1 MTRWPATT
9 TPPAPGAYAC
19 VGDVIDADAVQAVFQ
34 PLVELDSGAVVAYE
48 ALARGP
54 AGSPWESPAA
64 LFGAASREGR
74 VSELDWVC
82 RAAAFRAALAVG
94 LDVPLFVN
102 VEPASLRT
110 PCPPRLQ
117 ELVQAAGNRLQIVFE
132 VTERAVASD
141 PAGLLAAV
149 ARARA
154 GGAGIALDD
163 VGAEPASL
171 AMMPFVDPDVVKLD
185 LRLVQERTSPEVA
198 GIVTAVLA
206 HAERTGARVLAEGIE
221 ESRHVDIA
229 RTLGASLGQGWLFGR
244 PGRLPGRPEP
254 GSRPDFLRFRPA
266 PDRGPADTPFSVVTA
281 RRPAF
286 RSRKELLRPL
296 SLHLEQRSLMVEPG
310 VLLACFQDV
319 VHFTPA
325 TRERYEKLAGATVLT
340 AALGVGMPAVPA
352 AAVRGG
358 RLEPDDPL
366 RAEWDVV
373 VIGPQFASALVARD
387 LGDTG
392 RDGERRFD
400 AVITHDRDLVIQAAL
415 TLVHRL
421 LAARPGVVPDAWS
434 TPA

>member
-1 MTRWPATT
+1 M
-9 TPPAPGAYAC
+9 
-19 VGDVIDADAVQAVFQ
+19 IDADAIHAVFQ
-34 PLVELDSGAVVAYE
+34 PLVELSSGAVVAYE

-54 AGSPWESPAA
+54 AGTPWESPAA

-74 VSELDWVC
+74 VPELDWTC
-82 RAAAFRAALAVG
+82 RAAAFRAALAAG

-117 ELVQAAGNRLQIVFE
+117 QVVQVAGERLRIVYE

-154 GGAGIALDD
+154 DGAGIALDD

-185 LRLVQERTSPEVA
+185 LRLIQERTSPEVA

-206 HAERTGARVLAEGIE
+206 HAERAGAWVLAEGIE
-221 ESRHVDIA
+221 DSRHVHVA

-244 PGRLPGRPEP
+244 PGPLPQRPAA
-254 GSRPDFLRFRPA
+254 GSRADFLRFRAA
-266 PDRGPADTPFSVVTA
+266 PDLGPADTPFSVVTA
-281 RRPAF
+281 RRPTV
-286 RSRKELLRPL
+286 RSMKELLLPL
-296 SLHLEQRSLMVEPG
+296 SLHLERRSLTVEPG
-310 VLLACFQDV
+310 VLLGCFQEA

-325 TRERYEKLAGATVLT
+325 TRKRYEKLAAATVLT
-340 AALGVGMPAVPA
+340 GALGVGMPAVPA
-352 AAVRGG
+352 TGVRGG

-366 RAEWDVV
+366 RGEWDVV
-373 VIGPQFASALVARD
+373 VVGPQFASALVARD

-392 RDGERRFD
+392 QDRERRFD
-400 AVITHDRDLVIQAAL
+400 AVITHDRDLVIRAAL
-415 TLVHRL
+415 TLVSRL
-421 LAARPGVVPDAWS
+421 VAAGPGVVPDA
-434 TPA
+434 